1 VDSPLLIDLIHSTKS
16 MLCDMRE
23 LSRLARNKFVDKDF
37 EDFFHTQISSL
48 IEPVDLLLDGYL
60 NYVRSTTA
68 VTKRDTVNTLIEKAL
83 EKHQHKFEEKKITVF
98 KNLEKG
104 LPETVVPD
112 EHMAFILDSIVQ
124 YAIIAMPFGGA
135 VLFSTNSSFVTPGP
149 TSATATS
156 TGEDYSRKSVQISV
170 DYSGSDEQ
178 VRMELKSR
186 LGQGEAALNLLLRLV
201 SFVVQEH
208 KGTMENKSDK
218 QMASGHIVLKF
229 LSDRRHEVDY
239 LPVDS

>member
-1 VDSPLLIDLIHSTKS
+1 
-16 MLCDMRE
+16 MLNDMQE

-37 EDFFHTQISSL
+37 EEFFHTQISSL

-68 VTKRDTVNTLIEKAL
+68 VTKKDTVNTLIEKAL
-83 EKHQHKFEEKKITVF
+83 EKHQHKLAEKKITVF

-112 EHMAFILDSIVQ
+112 EHMVFILDSIVQ

-135 VLFSTNSSFVTPGP
+135 VLFSTNSTFVTPRP
-149 TSATATS
+149 TPAAPIS
-156 TGEDYSRKSVQISV
+156 TGEDYSRKSIQISV

-178 VRMELKSR
+178 VRMELKAG
-186 LGQGEAALNLLLRLV
+186 LGQGEKVLNLLLRLV

-208 KGTMENKSDK
+208 KGTMENESDK
-218 QMASGHIVLKF
+218 KMASGRIALKF
-229 LSDRRHEVDY
+229 LSDRRQEVDY
-239 LPVDS
+239 QPVDS